1 MAGNRHTGLFR
12 IVKESEMFTLN
23 SRNPGR
29 CGMLFLSVLMA
40 LLLQLPSFAVASYAD
55 GVPDATVT
63 VAPKADVGDVIRL
76 SGEGFTHP
84 DGTGSVIAVKIDDGA
99 YSHTEEGKAHNNLS
113 IWYIIEAEDDG
124 SFLASIPLPDG
135 SVAGAGGSTP
145 AFTTGEHT
153 LTFLTGS
160 LKDGD
165 TVRSVV
171 SDPFTATTPEQQ
183 AERVSVQETKT
194 EIGGVLHVSGTG
206 FTHPT
211 DTSEGAT
218 VAIKI
223 DDGAY
228 SHTTAGKVHDNLSI
242 WAIVRAAADGSFET
256 EITLP
261 DGAAVGAG
269 GSTPAFIDGS
279 HSLRFLTGS
288 LKDGD
293 IIRTIKSDSFI
304 VGSYRPVGDPDV
316 IDPSDALT
324 PGLAD
329 LIAVTFSSDGVVVSM
344 PNAEPGD
351 WVHLSAY
358 LGQSVRYPWGQASNF
373 VVDANRQVRANA
385 LTDGFDE
392 AGAYRIVARDVSE
405 GAGGEVIGW
414 TSYTVAEAPAGGGD
428 SDGYDSGYAAGNSDG
443 YNTGYTTGNSAGY
456 NAGYAAATDGG
467 KAAENNK
474 AADGGKTTGNDG
486 SADKDASTG
495 KGKTKNTKSSGSSGS
510 SSGSSTSTT
519 SSTVTASSTT
529 SRTTASATT
538 AAIATEAAVEDT
550 SEAEVA
556 AAEVSSSPPHVP
568 DAVALSDSA
577 PPSAS
582 GAASGD
588 GTVARMNNMLFIAA
602 GAVLLIGAVATWLIV
617 KTRGDAAGGR

>member
-1 MAGNRHTGLFR
+1 
-12 IVKESEMFTLN
+12 MFTLN
-23 SRNPGR
+23 MRNPDR
-29 CGMLFLSVLMA
+29 SVMLFFSALMV
-40 LLLQLPSFAVASYAD
+40 LLLQLPCFSGASYAD
-55 GVPDATVT
+55 EIPDAAVT

-99 YSHTEEGKAHNNLS
+99 YSHTEDGKVHNNLS
-113 IWYIIEAEDDG
+113 VWYIIEAENDG
-124 SFLASIPLPDG
+124 SFSVSIPLPDG
-135 SVAGAGGSTP
+135 STAGATGSTP
-145 AFTTGEHT
+145 AFTAGEHT

-165 TVRSVV
+165 AVRSVV

-183 AERVSVQETKT
+183 VESVSIQETKT
-194 EIGGVLHVSGTG
+194 EIGGTLHVSGTG

-228 SHTTAGKVHDNLSI
+228 SHTAAGKVHDNLSV
-242 WAIVRAAADGSFET
+242 WAIVHAKADGSFET

-261 DGAAVGAG
+261 DGTAAGAG
-269 GSTPAFIDGS
+269 GSTPVFTDGS

-293 IIRTIKSDSFI
+293 IIRTVKSDSFI
-304 VGSYRPVGDPDV
+304 VGSYRPIGDPDV

-324 PGLAD
+324 SGLAD
-329 LIAVTFSSDGVVVSM
+329 LIAVTFSSDGAVVSI

-373 VVDANRQVRANA
+373 VVDANRQVRASA
-385 LTDGFDE
+385 LADGFDE
-392 AGAYRIVARDVSE
+392 AGAYHIVARDVSE

-414 TSYTVAEAPAGGGD
+414 MSYTVAEAPAGGGD
-428 SDGYDSGYAAGNSDG
+428 SDGYNAGYAAGNSDG

-456 NAGYAAATDGG
+456 NAGYTAAAGNG
-467 KAAENNK
+467 KAVENNK
-474 AADGGKTTGNDG
+474 AADDDKTTG
-486 SADKDASTG
+486 KDSSTE
-495 KGKTKNTKSSGSSGS
+495 KDKTKNTKSGSSGSTSSS
-510 SSGSSTSTT
+510 SSGSSTT
-519 SSTVTASSTT
+519 SSTVSAASTIS
-529 SRTTASATT
+529 TT
-538 AAIATEAAVEDT
+538 AASAMTAAIVTEAAVGDVSGTEI
-550 SEAEVA
+550 V
-556 AAEVSSSPPHVP
+556 AAEVNSDPPHVP
-568 DAVALSDSA
+568 SAVVLNSVDT
-577 PPSAS
+577 PLAS
-582 GAASGD
+582 GTASGD
-588 GTVARMNNMLFIAA
+588 GDVARMNNMLFIAA

-617 KTRGDAAGGR
+617 KTRGNTAGGR